1 MKRGTVVLIF
11 SSLAFLVTSLLF
23 LNSVVEKRNTN
34 AYFDLVEAN
43 HNAENCLF
51 LLDKT
56 SKFALKDSLLE
67 KESGETYYD
76 LIKKNPSYLRDVDNK
91 RNFESVFIGK
101 FNKYN
106 KAVNEVCGTEVVVKA
121 DEITIY
127 TNNKDG
133 SISIAR
139 KTENKISFSSG
150 SVKYSV
156 NPNFVGNVLF

>member
-23 LNSVVEKRNTN
+23 LNSVVEKRNTDT
-34 AYFDLVEAN
+34 YFDLVEAN

-76 LIKKNPSYLRDVDNK
+76 ILKKNPGYLRDVDNK

-101 FNKYN
+101 FNRYSKVV
-106 KAVNEVCGTEVVVKA
+106 KDVCGTEIVVTS

-127 TNNKDG
+127 TNNEDG
-133 SISIAR
+133 SISITR
-139 KTENKISFSSG
+139 KTENKISFSYRSA
-150 SVKYSV
+150 KYIV
-156 NPNFVGNVLF
+156 NPNFIGNVLF